1 MHRIRTTTAALV
13 STVALTVAGAP
24 ALAHADAPAKEP
36 CAKQQAQVDKAE
48 DALARVTAVFAKQ
61 QAKTN
66 KAKNAVAHADNR
78 SEKAAAKA
86 ALREARVATEKVAK
100 AKKAQQMRLAKATE
114 RLQTCEAEGDA
125 TP

>member
-1 MHRIRTTTAALV
+1 MHRIRITTAALV

-24 ALAHADAPAKEP
+24 ALAHADAPDKEP

-61 QAKTN
+61 QAKT
-66 KAKNAVAHADNR
+66 KQAKSAVAHADNR

-86 ALREARVATEKVAK
+86 ELRQARMATEHAAK
-100 AKKAQQMRLAKATE
+100 AKKAQQMRLTKATE
-114 RLQTCEAEGDA
+114 RLETCQAGGDTTA
-125 TP
+125 